1 MNQQFLSGVGTPMNV
16 KQIGNGVRTL
26 YKTYDSNLLDKS
38 SIDDNL
44 QHHNKLQ
51 LRVKGG
57 AIKNAGWDPKHP
69 RLSRDPNWYQGRGK
83 DNAKQFGNSV
93 LKGLKIAAEVVPELL

>member
-51 LRVKGG
+51 V
-57 AIKNAGWDPKHP
+57 AVI
-69 RLSRDPNWYQGRGK
+69 
-83 DNAKQFGNSV
+83 
-93 LKGLKIAAEVVPELL
+93 II